1 MHLKREGQVDLRLG
15 NRWRFVSSVV
25 SINVRIKFRWVILQ
39 CVDRSRVHEAMD
51 VTARSICWVDVHLG
65 LIN

>member
-1 MHLKREGQVDLRLG
+1 MHLKREGLVDLRLG

-25 SINVRIKFRWVILQ
+25 SINVRIKLGWVILQ
-39 CVDRSRVHEAMD
+39 SVNRSRVHEAMD

-65 LIN
+65 LVN